1 MLMIFILNIYYSISR
16 LFNCITPNIYAYH
29 AHNTHYISIVTKFW
43 LHMQLM
49 DHGGLFMDEYNPKNI
64 HIGG

>member
-49 DHGGLFMDEYNPKNI
+49 DHGGMRKIVVTHEL
-64 HIGG
+64 

>member
-1 MLMIFILNIYYSISR
+1 MPIMPIKHILHQFVIE
-16 LFNCITPNIYAYH
+16 
-29 AHNTHYISIVTKFW
+29 FW

-49 DHGGLFMDEYNPKNI
+49 GHGGLVMDEYNPKNI